1 MKFVWKWIL
10 QKVFQRT
17 RVYFLATLE
26 SQTWQ
31 LVLENLWSI
40 LKLHLV
46 VLHCFPNPFHLDAE
60 LKYKSWPSIGIQQ
73 REIKFLVLSG
83 HWFYDTDLFFPRLQK
98 SFQLLSLFSSI
109 SFWKSS
115 WGSLIDFFFFLIS
128 VRSLLRIFQDL
139 VRLTEQRTESVLR
152 TVYTLYCIHRNYYF
166 LNFIAICRNSGD
178 DN

>member
-166 LNFIAICRNSGD
+166 LNFIAICRDSGD

>member
-10 QKVFQRT
+10 QKVFQGT

-60 LKYKSWPSIGIQQ
+60 LKYKSWPSIAIQQ

-166 LNFIAICRNSGD
+166 LNFIAICRDSGD